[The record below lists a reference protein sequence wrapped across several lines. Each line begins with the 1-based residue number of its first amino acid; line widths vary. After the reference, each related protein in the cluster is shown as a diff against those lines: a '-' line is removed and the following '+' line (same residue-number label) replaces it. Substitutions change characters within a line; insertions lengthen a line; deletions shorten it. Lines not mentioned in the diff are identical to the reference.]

1 MWPRMSEQ
9 ESATHAR
16 HEDDALKRE
25 FRSELQRRWAARG
38 EDWREPDMP
47 DEDEPEADRALAGSA
62 DALLAGVADRDAIEL
77 RSDLARHLD
86 RTAFPGTRAHLLTIL
101 EAHSAGQP
109 LRDLVASLPAGT
121 RIASLADLLAAL
133 GLPVEGTA
141 PSN

>member
-1 MWPRMSEQ
+1 MSEQ

-25 FRSELQRRWAARG
+25 FRGELQRRWAARG

-62 DALLAGVADRDAIEL
+62 DARLAGVADRDAIEL

-86 RTAFPGTRAHLLTIL
+86 RTAFPGTRAHLLRIL
-101 EAHSAGQP
+101 EAHGAEQR
-109 LRDLVASLPAGT
+109 LRDLVAALPAGT
-121 RIASLADLLAAL
+121 KVASLADLLAAL
-133 GLPVEGTA
+133 GLPAEGR
-141 PSN
+141 SV

>member
-1 MWPRMSEQ
+1 MSEQ

-62 DALLAGVADRDAIEL
+62 DARLAGVEDRDTIEL

-101 EAHSAGQP
+101 EAHGAEQR
-109 LRDLVASLPAGT
+109 LHDLVASLPAGT
-121 RIASLADLLAAL
+121 KVASLADLLTAL
-133 GLPVEGTA
+133 GLPAGGRGA
-141 PSN
+141 

>member
-62 DALLAGVADRDAIEL
+62 DALLAGVEDRDAIEL
-77 RSDLARHLD
+77 RSELARHLD

-101 EAHSAGQP
+101 QAHSAEQR
-109 LRDLVASLPAGT
+109 LRDLVASLPDGSRFARFG
-121 RIASLADLLAAL
+121 DLVAAL
-133 GLPVEGTA
+133 GLPVEGRGG
-141 PSN
+141 